1 MNQEIAFY
9 YPNPMW
15 YNGDWI
21 KNLIL
26 FFDGIGLL
34 VPEYMTDRVG
44 ESDPAIFEGLRQHGL
59 LRLIEPEAAVDK
71 VATEKLATA
80 LTDIIASGMLDDLG
94 EQASEFHA
102 LSMSRMGYWGR
113 AGLARMIFEELRE
126 RGLAGETEDGV
137 SIPMHP
143 MVRSLILTLLAQ
155 ILRPYGEDNGW
166 ELNPATDR
174 PQLVKALSD
183 LFTLPNSPSKGTIFT
198 FDMLTVGVDLGPFP
212 IDEVLDF
219 RKENQR
225 LYRTYS
231 RDVRR
236 FALELSELDLGE
248 RAEAFEQRQEEL
260 EEIAAELRKVSRQA
274 WKKPASFA
282 MSLAGVGWSVAT
294 GDPFGAVL
302 GGGGSLLGLGSSKID
317 NGAYSYLFSAQRRYA

>member
-1 MNQEIAFY
+1 
-9 YPNPMW
+9 MW
-15 YNGDWI
+15 HSGDWI

-34 VPEYMTDRVG
+34 VPEYMKERVG

-59 LRLIEPEAAVDK
+59 LQLIEPEVAVDK

-80 LTDIIASGMLDDLG
+80 LTDIIASGMLDGLG
-94 EQASEFHA
+94 DQASEFHA
-102 LSMSRMGYWGR
+102 LSMSRMGYWGE
-113 AGLARMIFEELRE
+113 AGLAEMIFEELRAK
-126 RGLAGETEDGV
+126 GLARETEDGV

-155 ILRPYGEDNGW
+155 ILRPYGEENGW
-166 ELNPATDR
+166 ELNPATDQTR
-174 PQLVKALSD
+174 LVRALSD
-183 LFTLPNSPSKGTIFT
+183 LFALPNSPSKGAIFT
-198 FDMLTVGVDLGPFP
+198 FDLLTVGVDLGPFP

-219 RKENQR
+219 RKENQG

-236 FALELSELDLGE
+236 FALELSGMEEGE
-248 RAEAFEQRQEEL
+248 RAEAFEQRQQEL
-260 EEIAAELRKVSRQA
+260 YEIAGELRKVSRRA

-282 MSLAGVGWSVAT
+282 LSLSGVGWSIAT
-294 GDPFGAVL
+294 GDPFGAIL
-302 GGGGSLLGLGSSKID
+302 GSGGSLLGLGSTRID
-317 NGAYSYLFSAQRRYA
+317 AGAYSYLFSAQRRYA